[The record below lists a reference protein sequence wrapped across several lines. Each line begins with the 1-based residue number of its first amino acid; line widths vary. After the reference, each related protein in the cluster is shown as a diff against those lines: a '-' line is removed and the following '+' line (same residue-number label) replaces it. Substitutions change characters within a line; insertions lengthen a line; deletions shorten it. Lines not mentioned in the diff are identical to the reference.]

1 MQSIKYKCSET
12 KFLENMIN
20 CILIEDEP
28 LAKLGIEKHLSE
40 IPFCNLQAS
49 FDNALQALPYVMS
62 NDIDLIIS
70 DINMPGLNGIDF
82 LKSLS
87 KSPKFIFITGMAD
100 YAADSYDLEVF
111 DFIRKPYTFDRL
123 MKSLVRFKELI
134 DKNQMTELKSPI
146 GYFTLKDN
154 YMNYLIPYE
163 QIQFIE
169 GDREYIKINTVEKQY
184 LTINSL
190 KKVIDLLPS
199 AIFMRVHKSYIVN
212 LQLVKAVGPDKLIM
226 RGSIKDIPLG
236 VTYREEV
243 FKKWNLR

>member
-1 MQSIKYKCSET
+1 
-12 KFLENMIN
+12 MIN

-28 LAKLGIEKHLSE
+28 LAKLGIETHLSE
-40 IPFCNLQAS
+40 IPFCNLKAS

-87 KSPKFIFITGMAD
+87 KKPKFIFITGMAD

-111 DFIRKPYTFDRL
+111 DFIRKPYTFERL
-123 MKSLVRFKELI
+123 MKSLVRFKELVTSKPVK
-134 DKNQMTELKSPI
+134 DLKSPN

-154 YMNYLIPYE
+154 YMNYFILYE
-163 QIQFIE
+163 QIQYIE

-190 KKVIDLLPS
+190 KKVIGLLPS
-199 AIFMRVHKSYIVN
+199 DIFMRVHKSYIVN
-212 LQLVKAVGPDKLIM
+212 LHLVRAVGPDKLIM

-243 FKKWNLR
+243 FKKWNLH

>member
-1 MQSIKYKCSET
+1 
-12 KFLENMIN
+12 MIN

-28 LAKLGIEKHLSE
+28 LSKLGIEKHLRE
-40 IPFCNLQAS
+40 IPFCNLKAS
-49 FDNALQALPYVMS
+49 FDNPIQALPYVRG

-87 KSPKFIFITGMAD
+87 KNTPFIFITGMAD
-100 YAADSYDLEVF
+100 YAAESYDLEVF

-123 MKSLVRFKELI
+123 MKSLARFDDLLT
-134 DKNQMTELKSPI
+134 NQQRAESKSSSE
-146 GYFTLKDN
+146 YYTLKDN
-154 YMNYLIPYE
+154 YMNYLIPYD

-190 KKVIDLLPS
+190 KKVIEVLPS
-199 AIFMRVHKSYIVN
+199 DKFMRVHKSYIVN
-212 LQLVKAVGPDKLIM
+212 LQLVKAVGPDKLLM

-236 VTYREEV
+236 VTYRDEV
-243 FKKWNLR
+243 FKKLHLN